1 MPNITHTFKRSS
13 FSFQFSAARDI
24 KAGEQLF
31 YAYCNVNQTASERK
45 ADLAPYG
52 VVCQCICCANAT
64 PNTDKLRREFICRI
78 AQYRVDAE
86 RWAKMPNLSV
96 SVLKPV
102 LELKEEMIKEGL
114 HSQVQAY
121 SILLEACLRI
131 YVQLGMKEKL
141 IATSRSFV
149 ITNLCPRMG
158 CDSSI
163 SRLSPVFL
171 RFSTLLDFEIFSTE

>member
-1 MPNITHTFKRSS
+1 MILIMKSFFFFATSCMPNIRHTFKRSS
-13 FSFQFSAARDI
+13 FSFQFSAARGI

-52 VVCQCICCANAT
+52 VICQCICCVNAS
-64 PNTDKLRREFICRI
+64 PKTDKLRRELIHRI
-78 AQYRVDAE
+78 SQYRVDAE

-131 YVQLGMKEKL
+131 YVQLGMKEEANSYIKE
-141 IATSRSFV
+141 
-149 ITNLCPRMG
+149 
-158 CDSSI
+158 
-163 SRLSPVFL
+163 L
-171 RFSTLLDFEIFSTE
+171 RHYKSLPKDGM